1 MEDDNDVETLTLIKC
16 PNCGR
21 HFREDIIN
29 RHKVVCLK
37 SATKKRKPFDSV
49 KQRIQ
54 GIEEANQKILG
65 GASVTKSV
73 ETERKIAQVEAR
85 KHQWHKKHEEFIK
98 AIRAAKE
105 YTIAKQ
111 TGKPLPP
118 PPPPVIDPDLIQC
131 EYCLRRFNEKAAE
144 RHIQFCREKHSRLP
158 TNTTTSDT
166 NTIGRGHATTITT
179 TAANINATGRSNR
192 KSLNPSDKQNK
203 YGITINSVNDKHI
216 VNNTSAN
223 STRNTKREIPQ
234 LAKPTLNPSTPGAPI
249 SGNVQKNH
257 AEMMKPRASS
267 NNLKETTQSNRQGLS
282 TNQLRQITRTNKPVI
297 TAQSN
302 TSKRATN
309 EKSHKFCSEC
319 GYTFPNSA
327 ARFCPE
333 CGVRRIVI

>member
-1 MEDDNDVETLTLIKC
+1 MEDDNDVESLTLIQC
-16 PNCGR
+16 SNCGR

-37 SATKKRKPFDSV
+37 STTKKRKPFDSV

-65 GASVTKSV
+65 GASVTKSK
-73 ETERKIAQVEAR
+73 ETERKIAQIEAR

-118 PPPPVIDPDLIQC
+118 PPPPTIDPDLIQC

-158 TNTTTSDT
+158 ASNTTSNT
-166 NTIGRGHATTITT
+166 NTIGRGRATTITT
-179 TAANINATGRSNR
+179 TAANPNGAGRSNR
-192 KSLNPSDKQNK
+192 KSLNPPNTQNNYRTATNSVYDKQ
-203 YGITINSVNDKHI
+203 I
-216 VNNTSAN
+216 VNNTSST
-223 STRNTKREIPQ
+223 STRNTRREIPQ
-234 LAKPTLNPSTPGAPI
+234 LAKPTPNSSTTGARS

-257 AEMMKPRASS
+257 AEMVKPHTSS
-267 NNLKETTQSNRQGLS
+267 NNLKETTQSNKRGSS
-282 TNQLRQITRTNKPVI
+282 TNQPRQITRTNKSVI

-302 TSKRATN
+302 VSKGATN